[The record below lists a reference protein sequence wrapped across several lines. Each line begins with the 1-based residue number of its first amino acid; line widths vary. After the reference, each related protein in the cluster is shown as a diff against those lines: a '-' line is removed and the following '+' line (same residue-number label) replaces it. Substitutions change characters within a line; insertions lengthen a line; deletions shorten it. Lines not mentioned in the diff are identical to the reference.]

1 MRRVRPFECTLR
13 KEFVVEAE
21 GKDEQNDQRQ
31 TIGQIAAHPVLHPGA
46 FAGVDFL
53 FVVLPA
59 PAAAGNAEQQIDQ
72 RAQRQEQIADEEILK
87 IQHRTAEGCKAVP
100 APHIVPQHTGHG
112 QRRDEEQ
119 VHKAGFFAGAAGQLH
134 AAADDVLEDG
144 QHGGKRRKGHEQEKQ
159 AAPQPAHRHVGED
172 VGQGDED
179 QAGTGGLVHTVGETG
194 REDDEAGRDGHEGI
208 QRHDADGLAQQSVFL
223 ADVAAED
230 GHGTDA
236 KAQGEE
242 SLIHGTHQRI
252 DHADLFHAGKVR
264 HEIEAQ
270 ALLSAGHEQA
280 VDSQN
285 DHDDEQSDHHDLG
298 HPLQTILQALG
309 TDQDAERHH
318 EDHPERHDAGAC
330 QHLAEGIRYLVCIQT
345 GQLSGGSHVKIV
357 QHPACNGGVEHHQQI
372 TADEGEIAVDVPLLA
387 RLFQRLIG
395 AHRALAAGAA
405 HCKLHGHNGQAQN
418 DEEQQI
424 EQHEGTAAALP
435 RHIGK
440 FPDVSDADGTA
451 RREQDEAQP
460 RF

>member
-1 MRRVRPFECTLR
+1 MHL
-13 KEFVVEAE
+13 EAV
-21 GKDEQNDQRQ
+21 
-31 TIGQIAAHPVLHPGA
+31 AC
-46 FAGVDFL
+46 VDFFL
-53 FVVLPA
+53 VVVPA
-59 PAAAGNAEQQIDQ
+59 PAVAGDTEQQVDEG
-72 RAQRQEQIADEEILK
+72 AQRQEEVADEKILH
-87 IQHRTAEGCKAVP
+87 IQHRTAEDGEAVP
-100 APHIVPQHTGHG
+100 GPDVVAQHTG
-112 QRRDEEQ
+112 QREGDDEEE
-119 VHKAGFFAGAAGQLH
+119 VDEAGLLTVPAGQLH

-194 REDDEAGRDGHEGI
+194 REDDEASRDGHEGI

-242 SLIHGTHQRI
+242 GLIHGTHQRI

-270 ALLSAGHEQA
+270 ALLSAGHEQT
-280 VDSQN
+280 VDGQN

-330 QHLAEGIRYLVCIQT
+330 QHLAEGI
-345 GQLSGGSHVKIV
+345 
-357 QHPACNGGVEHHQQI
+357 
-372 TADEGEIAVDVPLLA
+372 
-387 RLFQRLIG
+387 
-395 AHRALAAGAA
+395 
-405 HCKLHGHNGQAQN
+405 
-418 DEEQQI
+418 
-424 EQHEGTAAALP
+424 
-435 RHIGK
+435 
-440 FPDVSDADGTA
+440 
-451 RREQDEAQP
+451 
-460 RF
+460 